1 MKSFLQLQRKQMRPL
16 VCPQLYS
23 KEQNKFVMLPRGDM
37 VSDKYLPVLSTSLGC
52 WHVLV
57 LGKRKEQVFL
67 NFHKTFVSCT
77 VFSDVYLGY
86 IWHLRKKKGDKF
98 FMPFKLVRFIQMTFR
113 FDEKHQLRAATERN
127 CAAGLKLDK
136 QHCKCH
142 VTQIIIYLKKNQN
155 KKNKSIIRKYSA
167 CLLQQ
172 YLGAETYREYVPNAV
187 SSECH
192 DLGCNN

>member
-1 MKSFLQLQRKQMRPL
+1 
-16 VCPQLYS
+16 
-23 KEQNKFVMLPRGDM
+23 MLPRGDM

-142 VTQIIIYLKKNQN
+142 VTQIIIYLKKN
-155 KKNKSIIRKYSA
+155 
-167 CLLQQ
+167 
-172 YLGAETYREYVPNAV
+172 
-187 SSECH
+187 
-192 DLGCNN
+192 